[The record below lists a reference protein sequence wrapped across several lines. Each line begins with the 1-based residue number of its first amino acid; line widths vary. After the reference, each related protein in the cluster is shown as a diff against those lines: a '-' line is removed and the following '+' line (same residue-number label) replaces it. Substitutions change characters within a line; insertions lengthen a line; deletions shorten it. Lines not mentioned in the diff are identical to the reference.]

1 MNKRI
6 LYLSDFEVISYKI
19 SSSTRTITQ
28 LQHFP
33 NTAEGHEI
41 FIQYL
46 QSDIKTPLYCLVDT
60 IQEEFQVVSLP
71 HVTGNDRQKLFQHR
85 MKRTFE
91 YTSYTYAE
99 VQGRES
105 MGRGDDRV
113 LFSALSNPE
122 LLQPWLALIQRHK
135 IPLVGIYSAVLLSQQ
150 ILKYLPESSH
160 LLLVTCTIH
169 TQSQC
174 LQGIRQTFF
183 AKQQL
188 QLSRFVPLKFSQA
201 NEYESVIIEQ
211 IVKMQRYLDS
221 ARLVPLNTP
230 LSVVILAPSNLH
242 NNLQYIIKNSRND
255 LNIALIDCG
264 DLLEHLG
271 LQLEN
276 DLFWWQATLAQ
287 QLLYGWQKNHYAKPI
302 DKQYFFYKRLRQL
315 IYALSGTICSISVSY
330 GAWEFYQSFEMRQQA
345 DELGQKITEREQQIS
360 QLREKQ
366 LNLPLKIEYI
376 RNIVDAGNYIVARH
390 FSPQSAWTALSVVLA
405 QHSQLKINRLVWNNE
420 IVETRTTETQSNNS
434 SDNKKKLPEKIEP
447 AKQAIEVL
455 RVYGEI
461 SPFDGNFKQALSYFR
476 LFINSLKK
484 QSAFYEIKEIDIPYD
499 PLALQGQIGGAPDAT
514 KSDVKNASFTIDI
527 FIKH

>member
-6 LYLSDFEVISYKI
+6 LYLSDFEVISYEI

-28 LQHFP
+28 LQHFH
-33 NTAEGHEI
+33 NTAEGHQT
-41 FIQYL
+41 FIEYL
-46 QSDIKTPLYCLVDT
+46 QSDIQTPLYCLVDT

-105 MGRGDDRV
+105 LGRGDDRV

-122 LLQPWLALIQRHK
+122 LLQPWLTLIQRHK
-135 IPLVGIYSAVLLSQQ
+135 VPLVGICSAVLLSQQ

-160 LLLVTCTIH
+160 LLLVTCTIQ
-169 TQSQC
+169 TQSQH

-188 QLSRFVPLKFSQA
+188 QLSRFVPLKPSQA
-201 NEYESVIIEQ
+201 NEYEAVIVEQ
-211 IVKMQRYLDS
+211 IIKMQRYLDS

-230 LSVVILAPSNLH
+230 LSVIILAPSNLH
-242 NNLQYIIKNSRND
+242 DNLQHIIKNSRND
-255 LNIALIDCG
+255 LNIALINCS

-271 LQLEN
+271 LRLDN
-276 DLFWWQATLAQ
+276 NLFWWQATLGQ
-287 QLLYGWQKNHYAKPI
+287 QLLYGWQKNHYAKQI

-315 IYALSGTICSISVSY
+315 LYVLSGTFFSISVSY
-330 GAWEFYQSFEMRQQA
+330 GAWEFYQSFELRQQA
-345 DELGQKITEREQQIS
+345 DELSKKIAEREQQIT

-376 RNIVDAGNYIVARH
+376 RSIVDAGNYLVTRH
-390 FSPQSAWTALSVVLA
+390 FSPRKAWIALSVVLA
-405 QHSQLKINRLVWNNE
+405 QHSQLKINRLTWNS
-420 IVETRTTETQSNNS
+420 ETLESPPIETLPTKPLN
-434 SDNKKKLPEKIEP
+434 NKKKLPEKIEP
-447 AKQAIEVL
+447 VEQAAEVL
-455 RVYGEI
+455 RIYGEI
-461 SPFDGNFKQALSYFR
+461 YPFDGNFKSALSKFR
-476 LFINSLKK
+476 QFINELRK
-484 QSAFYEIKEIDIPYD
+484 QSVFSEIKEVDIPYD
-499 PLALQGQIGGAPDAT
+499 PLALQGQIGGTPDAA
-514 KSDVKNASFTIDI
+514 KPDVKNASFTIDI
-527 FIKH
+527 LIKH

>member
-6 LYLSDFEVISYKI
+6 LYLSDFEVICYEI

-28 LQHFP
+28 LQHFA
-33 NTAEGHEI
+33 NTAEGHEL

-46 QSDIKTPLYCLVDT
+46 QSDMYTPLYCLVDT

-71 HVTGNDRQKLFQHR
+71 HVTGSDRQKLFQHR

-105 MGRGDDRV
+105 QGRGDDRV

-122 LLQPWLALIQRHK
+122 LLQPWLTLIQHHK

-150 ILKYLPESSH
+150 ILRYLPESSH
-160 LLLVTCTIH
+160 LLLVTCAIQTH
-169 TQSQC
+169 SQH

-201 NEYESVIIEQ
+201 NEYEAVIIEQ
-211 IVKMQRYLDS
+211 IIKMQRYLDS

-230 LSVVILAPSNLH
+230 LSVVILAPTHLH
-242 NNLQYIIKNSRND
+242 DNLQHIIKNSRND
-255 LNIALIDCG
+255 LNIILIDCG
-264 DLLEHLG
+264 NLLEHLG
-271 LQLEN
+271 LRLEN
-276 DLFWWQATLAQ
+276 DLYWLQATLAQ
-287 QLLYGWQKNHYAKPI
+287 QLLHGWQKNHYAKRI
-302 DKQYFFYKRLRQL
+302 DKQYFFYKQLRQL
-315 IYALSGTICSISVSY
+315 LYALSGTFFTIALGYSS
-330 GAWEFYQSFEMRQQA
+330 WEFYQSFELHQEVEKLTQQIA
-345 DELGQKITEREQQIS
+345 DREQQIT

-376 RNIVDAGNYIVARH
+376 RGIVDAGNYIVARH
-390 FSPQSAWTALSVVLA
+390 FSPQRTWIALSVVLA
-405 QHSQLKINRLVWNNE
+405 QQNQLKINRLVWNSE
-420 IVETRTTETQSNNS
+420 IPESNVTDLAIHKS
-434 SDNKKKLPEKIEP
+434 VDKKQLEKTNKIERVT
-447 AKQAIEVL
+447 ESL

-461 SPFDGNFKQALSYFR
+461 HPFDGNFKLALSRFR
-476 LFINSLKK
+476 QFINELRK
-484 QSAFYEIKEIDIPYD
+484 QPLFSEIKEVDIPYD
-499 PLALQGQIGGAPDAT
+499 PLALQGQIGGTPDAA
-514 KSDVKNASFTIDI
+514 KQDVKNASFTIDI

>member
-6 LYLSDFEVISYKI
+6 LYLSDFEVMSYEI
-19 SSSTRTITQ
+19 SSSTRTIEQ

-33 NTAEGHEI
+33 NTAEGHES

-46 QSDIKTPLYCLVDT
+46 QLDTHTPLYCLVDT

-71 HVTGNDRQKLFQHR
+71 HVTGSDRQKLFQHR

-99 VQGRES
+99 VHGREAL
-105 MGRGDDRV
+105 GRGDDRV
-113 LFSALSNPE
+113 LFMALSNPE
-122 LLQPWLALIQRHK
+122 LLQPWLSLIQRYK
-135 IPLVGIYSAVLLSQQ
+135 VPLVGIYSAVLLSQH

-160 LLLVTCTIH
+160 LLLVTCAVQTK
-169 TQSQC
+169 TQH

-188 QLSRFVPLKFSQA
+188 QLSRFVPLKPSQA
-201 NEYESVIIEQ
+201 NEYETVIIEQ

-230 LSVVILAPSNLH
+230 LSVIILAPANLH
-242 NNLQYIIKNSRND
+242 DNLQHIIKNSRND

-271 LQLEN
+271 LRLEN
-276 DLFWWQATLAQ
+276 DLFWLQATLAQ
-287 QLLYGWQKNHYAKPI
+287 QLLHGWHKNHYAKAI

-315 IYALSGTICSISVSY
+315 LYALSGTFLLITLGY
-330 GAWEFYQSFEMRQQA
+330 GGWEFYQSFELRQEA
-345 DELGQKITEREQQIS
+345 KVLNQKIAEYEQQIT

-376 RNIVDAGNYIVARH
+376 RSIVDAGNYVAARH
-390 FSPQSAWTALSVVLA
+390 FSPQNTWFALSAVLI
-405 QHSQLKINRLVWNNE
+405 QHPQLKINRLVWNSDIAE
-420 IVETRTTETQSNNS
+420 QRPTEPNTQKLL
-434 SDNKKKLPEKIEP
+434 DNHKKPLEKTVPVGQVTESVRI
-447 AKQAIEVL
+447 
-455 RVYGEI
+455 YGEI
-461 SPFDGNFKQALSYFR
+461 YPFDGNFKLALLRFR
-476 LFINSLKK
+476 QFINSLRK
-484 QSAFYEIKEIDIPYD
+484 QSLFSEVKEVDIPYD

-514 KSDVKNASFTIDI
+514 KTDIKNATFTIDI
-527 FIKH
+527 FVKH